1 MRQDELLDILAAL
14 ADLDRNASRGYG
26 QVLQGL
32 DESPLK
38 RRLREFKADHDSHAA
53 DLDRA
58 ILQAGGQAAEPD
70 QDFTA
75 RLIEGFAAVRSAVGT
90 KAGLEALLVVEELTT
105 ARYAEAFDRSDAPD
119 EIHALFERLYVD
131 ERKHLL
137 FIEDELRALRQ
148 DTGYHGDVKI
158 VRP

>member
-1 MRQDELLDILAAL
+1 MRQEELLHILAAL
-14 ADLDRNASRGYG
+14 ADLDRDASRAYG
-26 QVLQGL
+26 QVLRGL

-38 RRLREFKADHDSHAA
+38 RRLREFKADHDSHAV

-58 ILQAGGQAAEPD
+58 RLQAGGLVPEPA
-70 QDFTA
+70 QDFTTQI
-75 RLIEGFAAVRSAVGT
+75 IEGFAAVRSAVGT
-90 KAGLEALLVVEELTT
+90 KSSLEALLVVEELTT

-119 EIHALFERLYVD
+119 DFHALIEQGYAD

-148 DTGYHGDVKI
+148 DTGYHGDARI
-158 VRP
+158 IRP